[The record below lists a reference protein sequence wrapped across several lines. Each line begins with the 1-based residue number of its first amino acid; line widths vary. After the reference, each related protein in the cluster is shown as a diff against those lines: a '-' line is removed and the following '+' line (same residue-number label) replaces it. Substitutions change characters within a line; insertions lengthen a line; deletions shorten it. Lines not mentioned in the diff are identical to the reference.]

1 MVLENVESLRQ
12 YKFGFVIPFILLHL
26 LCLGVLF
33 FPFKWQYLVLLL
45 VNYSVGMFFVTA
57 AYHRYFSHRSY
68 ELNRFWQFIFA
79 FMAQAS
85 MQKGVLWWAAS
96 HRDHHRY
103 SDTQADIHSPVQK
116 GFFYSH
122 IGWIL
127 TNEHDEY
134 EPDRIKDFYKFPEL
148 RFLDR
153 FHWIP
158 TTILAIS
165 MYLIGGWAWFFW
177 GWVLTIIILAHST
190 FTINSLAHVWGSRR
204 FDTADDSRN
213 NFFLALLT
221 LGEGWH
227 NNHHHCMYSCRQG
240 IRWYEVDVTYY
251 ILKSLSLIG
260 IVKGIRPFRYG
271 KEWTTSSSP
280 RKRIEAAA

>member
-33 FPFKWQYLVLLL
+33 FSFKWQYLVLLL

-85 MQKGVLWWAAS
+85 MQKGVLWWAAN

-271 KEWTTSSSP
+271 KEWTTSSNP